1 MLDAQRGASAAASPS
16 DLTTSSSAASSALS
30 ARRQA
35 ALDRIQQLVTDAEA
49 QGLRSRRWYFR
60 LQIATVGLAALT
72 PCFIILA
79 KESPG
84 NVLFNWLQLF
94 LPALAAIAAGLS
106 HVFRWREDAVRY
118 TTLAEGIRSQLWRF
132 QTRSGEYFGAPD
144 DQALDKLVIRVDD
157 LNLQSVARW
166 SGSQLAD
173 AAPAA
178 GGAAPPRGEARA

>member
-1 MLDAQRGASAAASPS
+1 MLDAQRGASAAASHIANTPS
-16 DLTTSSSAASSALS
+16 TDASALAS
-30 ARRQA
+30 RRQT
-35 ALDRIQQLVTDAEA
+35 ALDRIQQLVSDAEGQA
-49 QGLRSRRWYFR
+49 LRTRRWYFR

-94 LPALAAIAAGLS
+94 FPAIAATAAGLS

-144 DQALDKLVIRVDD
+144 EQALDKLVLRVDD

-166 SGSQLAD
+166 SSSQLAD

-178 GGAAPPRGEARA
+178 GGAAPPRGEART